1 MPSRFWDKDAAMRLG
16 IDLGGTKT
24 EIIALAEAGSE
35 LYRKRV
41 DTPSGS
47 YDAIVAAMA
56 GLVAEAESKLGQRG
70 TVQLHSHQIQLA
82 VIVVHHQHSHGVA
95 IGLHIDDG
103 VVSRLAVL

>member
-1 MPSRFWDKDAAMRLG
+1 MRLG

-24 EIIALAEAGSE
+24 EIIALDEGGSE

-70 TVQLHSHQIQLA
+70 TVGVGIPGSLSPATGLVRGANSPTKARPAIQPSA
-82 VIVVHHQHSHGVA
+82 GA
-95 IGLHIDDG
+95 R
-103 VVSRLAVL
+103 SRCA